1 MLERIREGSQGPW
14 AMAIIVLIVLSFVF
28 AGVSSYVSS
37 SGVTAAAEVNGEEI
51 SQQDVE
57 RAYQSQRARLEA
69 QFGESI
75 GALFSDENYL
85 RDFRLNVLDRLI
97 ADTLV
102 LQKAEELGLRV
113 SDKQIREA
121 IVQMPEFQ
129 TAGTFDNERY
139 LMLLRQNGFQPA
151 SFSNYMRQQMTREQ
165 LARAVSASDFALP
178 AEVTLAN
185 ALQQQTRNA
194 EYLIVDSA
202 PFASEVELSDEEVNT
217 FYEANLAQ
225 FDTQEKVNIAY
236 VVLSVDDLKGDVT
249 VSDEEVEQ
257 YYTEN
262 NLLYKTAEER
272 RVSHIIIEFGDDEA
286 AAKAKAEA
294 LVAELANGADFATL
308 AQENSDDTFTAEN
321 GGDLDFIT
329 AGMMDEAFD
338 DAAFSLAQVGD
349 VSDVVETEFGYHII
363 KLTDIKPEEVTPL
376 AEVSE
381 EIRNQLATDKA
392 TDRFYSL
399 QNDMANLAFEVPDT
413 LEDVAGVANKPVKET
428 GLVSAQ
434 LVPAPL
440 NVPAVTSRVFDPAF
454 IEEGLNSDLI
464 ELDDDTIAF
473 VRIAE
478 HEPQR
483 TQSLDEVRTR
493 ILAQL
498 RAEKAQQ
505 AAADWATNVVEQIKA
520 GETPSL
526 ELGDVTLSWESKEAL
541 TRTSGELPRALVE
554 TLFTLGNAAP
564 DNIDIAELGSGDVG
578 IVKVTGINQPEALSE
593 EDSAALAQQIATA
606 SAQTGYQAFIDSLR
620 NAADVKINL

>member
-129 TAGTFDNERY
+129 TAGSFDNERY

-151 SFSNYMRQQMTREQ
+151 SFSDYMRQQMTREQ

-217 FYEANLAQ
+217 FYKANLAQ

-272 RVSHIIIEFGDDEA
+272 RVSHIIIEFGDNEA

-338 DAAFSLAQVGD
+338 EAAFSLAQVGD

-434 LVPAPL
+434 LLPAPL

-593 EDSAALAQQIATA
+593 DDSAALAQQIATA

>member
-151 SFSNYMRQQMTREQ
+151 SFSDYMRQQMTREQ

-202 PFASEVELSDEEVNT
+202 PFASEVELTDEEVTT

-249 VSDEEVEQ
+249 VTDEEVEQ

-593 EDSAALAQQIATA
+593 DDSAALAQQIATA
-606 SAQTGYQAFIDSLR
+606 NAQTGYQAFIDSLR

>member
-178 AEVTLAN
+178 TEVTLAN

-236 VVLSVDDLKGDVT
+236 VILSVDDLKGDVT

-349 VSDVVETEFGYHII
+349 VSEVVETEFGYHII

>member
-1 MLERIREGSQGPW
+1 
-14 AMAIIVLIVLSFVF
+14 MAIIVLIVLSFVF

-349 VSDVVETEFGYHII
+349 VSEVVETEFGYHII

>member
-102 LQKAEELGLRV
+102 LQKAQELGLRV

-129 TAGTFDNERY
+129 TAGSFDNERY

-151 SFSNYMRQQMTREQ
+151 SFSDYMRQQMTREQ

-194 EYLIVDSA
+194 DYLIVDSA

-294 LVAELANGADFATL
+294 VVAELANGADFATL

-338 DAAFSLAQVGD
+338 EAAFSLAQVGD

-473 VRIAE
+473 IRIAE

>member
-1 MLERIREGSQGPW
+1 
-14 AMAIIVLIVLSFVF
+14 MAIIVLIVLSFVF

-236 VVLSVDDLKGDVT
+236 VILSVDDLKGDVT

-578 IVKVTGINQPEALSE
+578 IVKVTGINEPEALSE

>member
-151 SFSNYMRQQMTREQ
+151 SFSDYMRQQMTREQ

-202 PFASEVELSDEEVNT
+202 PFASEVELTDEEVTT

-249 VSDEEVEQ
+249 VTDEEVEQ

-606 SAQTGYQAFIDSLR
+606 NAQTGYQAFIDSLR

>member
-526 ELGDVTLSWESKEAL
+526 ELGDVTLSWENKEAL

>member
-151 SFSNYMRQQMTREQ
+151 SFSDYMRQQMTREQ

-202 PFASEVELSDEEVNT
+202 PFASEVELTDEEVTT

-249 VSDEEVEQ
+249 VTDEEVEQ

-338 DAAFSLAQVGD
+338 KAAFSLAQVGD
-349 VSDVVETEFGYHII
+349 VSDVVETEFGFHII

-593 EDSAALAQQIATA
+593 DDSAALAQQIATA
-606 SAQTGYQAFIDSLR
+606 NAQTGYQAFIDSLR

>member
-593 EDSAALAQQIATA
+593 DDSAALAQQIATA
-606 SAQTGYQAFIDSLR
+606 NAQTGYQAFIDSLR

>member
-129 TAGTFDNERY
+129 TAGSFDNERY

-151 SFSNYMRQQMTREQ
+151 SFSDYMRQQMTREQ

-217 FYEANLAQ
+217 FYKANLAQ

-272 RVSHIIIEFGDDEA
+272 RVSHIIIEFGDNEA

-338 DAAFSLAQVGD
+338 EAAFSLAQVGD

-428 GLVSAQ
+428 GMVSAQ

-464 ELDDDTIAF
+464 ELDDDTIVF

-593 EDSAALAQQIATA
+593 DDSAALAQQIATA

>member
-151 SFSNYMRQQMTREQ
+151 SFSDYMRQQMTREQ

-202 PFASEVELSDEEVNT
+202 PFASEVELTDEEVTT

-338 DAAFSLAQVGD
+338 KAAFSLAQVGD
-349 VSDVVETEFGYHII
+349 VSDVVETEFGFHII

-593 EDSAALAQQIATA
+593 DDSAALAQQIATA
-606 SAQTGYQAFIDSLR
+606 SAQAGYQAFIDSLR

>member
-1 MLERIREGSQGPW
+1 
-14 AMAIIVLIVLSFVF
+14 MAIIVLIVLSFVF

-129 TAGTFDNERY
+129 TAGSFDNERY

-151 SFSNYMRQQMTREQ
+151 SFSDYMRQQMTREQ

-217 FYEANLAQ
+217 FYKANLAQ

-272 RVSHIIIEFGDDEA
+272 RVSHIIIEFGDNEA

-338 DAAFSLAQVGD
+338 EAAFSLAQVGD

-428 GLVSAQ
+428 GMVSAQ

-464 ELDDDTIAF
+464 ELDDDTIVF

-593 EDSAALAQQIATA
+593 DDSAALAQQIATA

>member
-14 AMAIIVLIVLSFVF
+14 AMAIIVLIVLSFVL
-28 AGVSSYVSS
+28 AGVSSYVTS

-69 QFGESI
+69 QFGEGI

-102 LQKAEELGLRV
+102 LQKADELGLRV

-121 IVQMPEFQ
+121 IVQMQEFQ

-151 SFSNYMRQQMTREQ
+151 TFSDYMRQQMTREQ

-178 AEVTLAN
+178 AEITLAN

-202 PFASEVELSDEEVNT
+202 PFASSVEITEEDVNT
-217 FYEANLAQ
+217 YYESNLAQ
-225 FDTQEKVNIAY
+225 FDTQEKVDIAY

-249 VSDEEVEQ
+249 VTDGEIEQ

-262 NLLYKTAEER
+262 SALYKTTEER
-272 RVSHIIIEFGDDEA
+272 RVSHILIEFGDDEA
-286 AAKAKAEA
+286 AAKDKVEA
-294 LVAELANGADFATL
+294 LAAELANGADFAAL
-308 AQENSDDTFTAEN
+308 AMANSADTFTADN
-321 GGDLDFIT
+321 GGDLDFLT
-329 AGMMDEAFD
+329 QGMMDPAFD
-338 DAAFSLAQVGD
+338 DAAFALANVGD
-349 VSDVVETEFGYHII
+349 VSDVVKTEFGYHLI

-376 AEVSE
+376 ADVSDD
-381 EIRNQLATDKA
+381 IRAQLATDKA
-392 TDRFYSL
+392 TDRFYAL
-399 QNDMANLAFEVPDT
+399 QSEMANLAFEVADT
-413 LEDVAGVANKPVKET
+413 LEDVAGVANKSVQKT
-428 GLVSAQ
+428 GLVNAQ
-434 LVPAPL
+434 MVPAPL

-464 ELDDDTIAF
+464 ELNDDTVAF
-473 VRIAE
+473 VRIAG

-498 RAEKAQQ
+498 RADKAQQ
-505 AAADWATNVVEQIKA
+505 AAVEWATNVVEQLKA

-541 TRTSGELPRALVE
+541 TRNSGELPRAMVE
-554 TLFTLGNAAP
+554 TLFTLGNTAP
-564 DNIDIAELGSGDVG
+564 NNIDIAELGSGDVG
-578 IVKVTGINQPEALSE
+578 IVKVTAVNQPAALAE

-606 SAQTGYQAFIDSLR
+606 NAQTGYQAFIDALR

>member
-338 DAAFSLAQVGD
+338 KAAFSLAQVGD
-349 VSDVVETEFGYHII
+349 VSDVVETEFGFHII

-564 DNIDIAELGSGDVG
+564 DNIDVAELGSGDVG

>member
-151 SFSNYMRQQMTREQ
+151 SFSDYMRQQMTREQ

-202 PFASEVELSDEEVNT
+202 PFASEVELTDEEVTT

-249 VSDEEVEQ
+249 VTDEEVEQ

-338 DAAFSLAQVGD
+338 KAAFSLAQVGD

-554 TLFTLGNAAP
+554 TLFTLGKAAP

-593 EDSAALAQQIATA
+593 DDSAALAQQIATA

>member
-129 TAGTFDNERY
+129 TAGSFDNERY

-151 SFSNYMRQQMTREQ
+151 SFSDYMRQQMTREQ

-217 FYEANLAQ
+217 FYKANLAQ

-294 LVAELANGADFATL
+294 VVAELANGADFATL

-338 DAAFSLAQVGD
+338 EAAFSLAQVGD

-428 GLVSAQ
+428 GMVSAQ

-464 ELDDDTIAF
+464 ELDDDTIVF

-593 EDSAALAQQIATA
+593 DDSAALAQQIATA

>member
-1 MLERIREGSQGPW
+1 
-14 AMAIIVLIVLSFVF
+14 MAIIVLIVLSFVF

-236 VVLSVDDLKGDVT
+236 VILSVDDLKGDVT

>member
-1 MLERIREGSQGPW
+1 
-14 AMAIIVLIVLSFVF
+14 MAIIVLIVLSFVF

-178 AEVTLAN
+178 TEVTLAN

-236 VVLSVDDLKGDVT
+236 VILSVDDLKGDVT

>member
-151 SFSNYMRQQMTREQ
+151 SFSDYMRQQMTREQ

-202 PFASEVELSDEEVNT
+202 PFASEVELTDEEVTT

-249 VSDEEVEQ
+249 VTDEEVEQ

-338 DAAFSLAQVGD
+338 KAAFSLAQVGD
-349 VSDVVETEFGYHII
+349 VSDVVETEFGFHII

>member
-236 VVLSVDDLKGDVT
+236 VILSVDDLKGDVT

-294 LVAELANGADFATL
+294 
-308 AQENSDDTFTAEN
+308 TA
-321 GGDLDFIT
+321 
-329 AGMMDEAFD
+329 
-338 DAAFSLAQVGD
+338 
-349 VSDVVETEFGYHII
+349 
-363 KLTDIKPEEVTPL
+363 
-376 AEVSE
+376 
-381 EIRNQLATDKA
+381 
-392 TDRFYSL
+392 
-399 QNDMANLAFEVPDT
+399 
-413 LEDVAGVANKPVKET
+413 
-428 GLVSAQ
+428 
-434 LVPAPL
+434 
-440 NVPAVTSRVFDPAF
+440 
-454 IEEGLNSDLI
+454 
-464 ELDDDTIAF
+464 
-473 VRIAE
+473 
-478 HEPQR
+478 
-483 TQSLDEVRTR
+483 
-493 ILAQL
+493 
-498 RAEKAQQ
+498 RAEDK
-505 AAADWATNVVEQIKA
+505 
-520 GETPSL
+520 L
-526 ELGDVTLSWESKEAL
+526 
-541 TRTSGELPRALVE
+541 
-554 TLFTLGNAAP
+554 
-564 DNIDIAELGSGDVG
+564 
-578 IVKVTGINQPEALSE
+578 IVYV
-593 EDSAALAQQIATA
+593 
-606 SAQTGYQAFIDSLR
+606 
-620 NAADVKINL
+620 

>member
-1 MLERIREGSQGPW
+1 
-14 AMAIIVLIVLSFVF
+14 MAIIVLIVLSFVF

-349 VSDVVETEFGYHII
+349 VSEVVETEFGYHII

-564 DNIDIAELGSGDVG
+564 DNIDVAELGSGDVG

>member
-178 AEVTLAN
+178 TEVTLAN

-236 VVLSVDDLKGDVT
+236 VILSVDDLKGDVT

-338 DAAFSLAQVGD
+338 KAAFSLAQVGD
-349 VSDVVETEFGYHII
+349 VSDVVETEFGFHII

>member
-1 MLERIREGSQGPW
+1 
-14 AMAIIVLIVLSFVF
+14 MAIIVLIVLSFVF

-102 LQKAEELGLRV
+102 LQKPEELGLRV

-236 VVLSVDDLKGDVT
+236 VILSVDDLKGDVT

>member
-178 AEVTLAN
+178 TEVTLAN

>member
-129 TAGTFDNERY
+129 TAGSFDNERY

-151 SFSNYMRQQMTREQ
+151 SFSDYMRQQMTREQ

-178 AEVTLAN
+178 AEVTTAN
-185 ALQQQTRNA
+185 VLQQQTRNA

-202 PFASEVELSDEEVNT
+202 PFAPGVELSDEEVNA
-217 FYEANLAQ
+217 FYESNLAQ
-225 FDTQEKVNIAY
+225 FDTQEKVNVAY

-249 VSDEEVEQ
+249 VSEGEVEQ

-262 NLLYKTAEER
+262 SALYKTTEER
-272 RVSHIIIEFGDDEA
+272 RVSHILIEFGDDEA
-286 AAKAKAEA
+286 AARAKAEA
-294 LVAELANGADFATL
+294 LVTELNNGADFAEL
-308 AQENSDDTFTAEN
+308 AVENSADAFSAEN

-329 AGMMDEAFD
+329 QGMMDPAFD
-338 DAAFSLAQVGD
+338 DAAFGLASVGD
-349 VSDVVETEFGYHII
+349 VSDVVETEFGYHLI
-363 KLTDIKPEEVTPL
+363 KLTELKPEEITPL

-381 EIRNQLATDKA
+381 EIRAQLATDKA
-392 TDRFYSL
+392 TDRFYAL

-413 LEDVAGVANKPVKET
+413 LEDVAGAVNQQVKET
-428 GLVSAQ
+428 GLVTAQ
-434 LVPAPL
+434 MVPSPL
-440 NVPAVTSRVFDPAF
+440 NVPAVTSRIFDPAF
-454 IEEGLNSDLI
+454 IEEGLNSELL
-464 ELDDDTIAF
+464 ELDDETVAV

-505 AAADWATNVVEQIKA
+505 AAFDWANNVVAQLKA

-526 ELGDVTLSWESKEAL
+526 ELGDVTLAWESKEAL
-541 TRTSGELPRALVE
+541 TRNSGELPRALVE
-554 TLFTLGNAAP
+554 TLFTLGNEAP
-564 DNIDIAELGSGDVG
+564 DNIDVAELGSGDVG
-578 IVKVTGINQPEALSE
+578 IVKVTAVNQPEALTD

-606 SAQTGYQAFIDSLR
+606 NAQTGYQAFIDALR

>member
-236 VVLSVDDLKGDVT
+236 VMLSVDDLKGDVT

>member
-236 VVLSVDDLKGDVT
+236 VILSVDDLKGDVT

-349 VSDVVETEFGYHII
+349 VSEVVETEFGYHII

>member
-102 LQKAEELGLRV
+102 LQKAQELGLRV

-249 VSDEEVEQ
+249 VTDEEVEQ

-338 DAAFSLAQVGD
+338 KAAFSLAQVGD

>member
-236 VVLSVDDLKGDVT
+236 VILSVDDLKGDVT

-554 TLFTLGNAAP
+554 TLFTLGNSAP

-606 SAQTGYQAFIDSLR
+606 SAQAGYQAFIDSLR

>member
-338 DAAFSLAQVGD
+338 KAAFSLAQVGD
-349 VSDVVETEFGYHII
+349 VSDVVETEFGFHII

-593 EDSAALAQQIATA
+593 DDSAALAQQIATA
-606 SAQTGYQAFIDSLR
+606 NAQTGYQAFIDSLR

>member
-1 MLERIREGSQGPW
+1 
-14 AMAIIVLIVLSFVF
+14 MAIIVLIVLSFVF

-178 AEVTLAN
+178 TEVTLAN

>member
-236 VVLSVDDLKGDVT
+236 VILSVDDLKGDVT

>member
-1 MLERIREGSQGPW
+1 
-14 AMAIIVLIVLSFVF
+14 MAIIVLIVLSFVF

-236 VVLSVDDLKGDVT
+236 VMLSVDDLKGDVT

>member
-129 TAGTFDNERY
+129 TAGSFDNERY

-151 SFSNYMRQQMTREQ
+151 SFSDYMRQQMTREQ

-202 PFASEVELSDEEVNT
+202 PFASEVELTDEEVTT

-338 DAAFSLAQVGD
+338 KAAFSLAQVGD
-349 VSDVVETEFGYHII
+349 VSDVVETEFGFHII

-593 EDSAALAQQIATA
+593 DDSAALAQQIATA
-606 SAQTGYQAFIDSLR
+606 NAQTGYQAFIDSLR

>member
-1 MLERIREGSQGPW
+1 
-14 AMAIIVLIVLSFVF
+14 MAIIVLIVLSFVF

-564 DNIDIAELGSGDVG
+564 DNIDVAELGSGDVG

>member
-178 AEVTLAN
+178 TEVTLAN

-236 VVLSVDDLKGDVT
+236 VILSVDDLKGDVT

-606 SAQTGYQAFIDSLR
+606 SAQAGYQAFIDSLR

>member
-1 MLERIREGSQGPW
+1 
-14 AMAIIVLIVLSFVF
+14 
-28 AGVSSYVSS
+28 
-37 SGVTAAAEVNGEEI
+37 
-51 SQQDVE
+51 
-57 RAYQSQRARLEA
+57 
-69 QFGESI
+69 
-75 GALFSDENYL
+75 
-85 RDFRLNVLDRLI
+85 
-97 ADTLV
+97 
-102 LQKAEELGLRV
+102 
-113 SDKQIREA
+113 
-121 IVQMPEFQ
+121 
-129 TAGTFDNERY
+129 
-139 LMLLRQNGFQPA
+139 
-151 SFSNYMRQQMTREQ
+151 MRQQMTREQ

-178 AEVTLAN
+178 TEVTLAN

-236 VVLSVDDLKGDVT
+236 VILSVDDLKGDVT

>member
-178 AEVTLAN
+178 TEVTLAN

-236 VVLSVDDLKGDVT
+236 VILSVDDLKGDVT

>member
-1 MLERIREGSQGPW
+1 
-14 AMAIIVLIVLSFVF
+14 MAIIVLIVLSFVF

-178 AEVTLAN
+178 TEVTLAN

-249 VSDEEVEQ
+249 VTDDEVEQ